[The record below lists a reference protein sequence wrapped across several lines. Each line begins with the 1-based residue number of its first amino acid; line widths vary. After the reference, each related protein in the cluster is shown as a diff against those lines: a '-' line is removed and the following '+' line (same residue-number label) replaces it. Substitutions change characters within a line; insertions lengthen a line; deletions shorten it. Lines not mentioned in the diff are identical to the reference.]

1 MGAQGANQAAAAA
14 KLGYPTSFYGQARRR
29 TPAAPLRALLG
40 HSCHARCPCRTPSSR
55 GGRPQ
60 VGTDQFTEA
69 LPQHLRDTG
78 CEMRLLRQVGG
89 PTGTA
94 VILLQPDGAPGTLG
108 RFHQAER
115 LRPWHGPLPRRW
127 LHARHA

>member
-1 MGAQGANQAAAAA
+1 MARRGAARLPPHYVRCLGTPVMQGARAGRQAA
-14 KLGYPTSFYGQARRR
+14 G
-29 TPAAPLRALLG
+29 
-40 HSCHARCPCRTPSSR
+40 